1 MKALILAAGLGK
13 RLKPL
18 TSNTPK
24 PLLFVG
30 GKPFLSHTIEALKEN
45 GIQDICILTGW
56 KSMKIRDFYGD
67 GSDFGVNLSYME
79 QKELK
84 GTASAI
90 LCSEDC
96 MDEPFVCIN
105 GDVLTSK
112 EDLSKLI
119 ECYNETKSEVMG
131 IVEVSDASKFG
142 SVLEN
147 NGVLIDIKEKSDNP
161 PSNLINSG
169 LFVFTPDIFNFIHQT
184 PLSCRGEYEITDT
197 VMMATKEK
205 EIHTVKLSDMW
216 IDIGTP
222 QDLLDANKLLMSSM
236 TSQIE
241 GTVEPGAV
249 IKGNVVIEKGALVR
263 SGSYLEGPIYISSG
277 CDIGPNCY
285 LRPYV
290 CLSSNVRVGAAV
302 EVKNSIIMAG
312 THVPHHNYVG
322 DSIIGENCNLGAGTK
337 IANLRFDGKN
347 IKLHFEDSCVDSQRR
362 KMGAVIGDSV
372 STGINSMINAGSI
385 IFENT
390 VIGPGAL
397 VSGRI
402 APGSRIS

>member
-30 GKPFLSHTIEALKEN
+30 GKPFLSHTIEALREN
-45 GIQDICILTGW
+45 GIRDICILTGW
-56 KSMKIRDFYGD
+56 KAMKIRDFYGS
-67 GSDFGVNLSYME
+67 GSDLGVNLSYLE

-84 GTASAI
+84 GTASAV
-90 LCSEDC
+90 LCAEEC
-96 MDEPFVCIN
+96 MNEPFVCIN

-119 ECYNETKSEVMG
+119 ECYNDTKSEVMG
-131 IVEVSDASKFG
+131 VVEVPDASSFG
-142 SVLEN
+142 SVSED
-147 NGVLIDIKEKSDNP
+147 NGILTGIKEKSDAP
-161 PSNLINSG
+161 LSNFINSG
-169 LFVFTPDIFNFIHQT
+169 LFVFTPEIFKYIHQT
-184 PLSCRGEYEITDT
+184 QLSCRGEYEITDSIT
-197 VMMATKEK
+197 MAAEEK
-205 EIHTVKLSDMW
+205 KVHIVKLSGLW

-222 QDLLDANKLLMSSM
+222 QDLLDANERLMSAV
-236 TSQIE
+236 TPRIE
-241 GTVEPGAV
+241 GIVEPGAV

-285 LRPYV
+285 LRPYT
-290 CLSSNVRVGAAV
+290 CLSSNVRIGAAV
-302 EVKNSIIMAG
+302 EVKNSIIMSG
-312 THVPHHNYVG
+312 THIPHHNYVG
-322 DSIIGENCNLGAGTK
+322 DSIIGENCNLGSGTK

-347 IKLHFEDSCVDSQRR
+347 VKLHFEDSCIDSQRR

-372 STGINSMINAGSI
+372 STGINSMINAGTI

-390 VIGPGAL
+390 IIGPGAL

-402 APGSRIS
+402 APGSRIL

>member
-30 GKPFLSHTIEALKEN
+30 GKPFLSHTLEALKEN
-45 GIQDICILTGW
+45 GIRDICILTGW
-56 KSMKIRDFYGD
+56 KSMKMRDFYGN
-67 GSDFGVNLSYME
+67 GSDFGVNLTYIE
-79 QKELK
+79 QKDLK
-84 GTASAI
+84 GTASAV

-96 MDEPFVCIN
+96 MDESFICIN

-119 ECYNETKSEVMG
+119 ECYNDSRGEVMG
-131 IVEVSDASKFG
+131 IVEVPDASSFG
-142 SVLEN
+142 SISEEN
-147 NGVLIDIKEKSDNP
+147 CKLTGIKEKSDKP
-161 PSNLINSG
+161 LSNFINSG
-169 LFVFTPDIFNFIHQT
+169 LFVFTPEIFRFLHQT

-197 VMMATKEK
+197 IMMASKEK
-205 EIHTVKLSDMW
+205 EVHTVKLSSMW

-222 QDLLDANKLLMSSM
+222 QDLLDANKLLMSAM
-236 TSQIE
+236 APRIE

-249 IKGNVVIEKGALVR
+249 IKGNVVVEKGALVR
-263 SGSYLEGPIYISSG
+263 SGSYLEGPIYVSSG

-285 LRPYV
+285 LRPYT
-290 CLSSNVRVGAAV
+290 CLSSNVRIGAAV
-302 EVKNSIIMAG
+302 EVKNSIIMSG
-312 THVPHHNYVG
+312 THIPHHNYVG
-322 DSIIGENCNLGAGTK
+322 DSIIGENCNLGSGTK

-372 STGINSMINAGSI
+372 STGINSMINAGTI

-390 VIGPGAL
+390 IIGPGAL

-402 APGSRIS
+402 APGSRIL

>member
-30 GKPFLSHTIEALKEN
+30 GRPFLSHTIEALREN
-45 GIQDICILTGW
+45 GIKDICILTGW
-56 KSMKIRDFYGD
+56 KSMKIRDFYGS
-67 GSDFGVNLSYME
+67 GSDFGVNISYLE

-84 GTASAI
+84 GTASAVS
-90 LCSEDC
+90 CSEAC
-96 MDEPFVCIN
+96 MNEPFVCIN

-112 EDLSKLI
+112 EDISKLI
-119 ECYNETKSEVMG
+119 ECYNDTKSEVMG
-131 IVEVSDASKFG
+131 VVEVSDASSFG
-142 SVLEN
+142 SVSEDNSILT
-147 NGVLIDIKEKSDNP
+147 GIKEKSDTP
-161 PSNLINSG
+161 LSNLINSG
-169 LFVFTPDIFNFIHQT
+169 LFVFTPEIFNYIHQT
-184 PLSCRGEYEITDT
+184 PLSCRGEYEITDSI
-197 VMMATKEK
+197 MMATKEK
-205 EIHTVKLSDMW
+205 EVHTVKLSGLWM
-216 IDIGTP
+216 DIGTP
-222 QDLLDANKLLMSSM
+222 QDLLDANEHLMSAM
-236 TSQIE
+236 TPRIE

-249 IKGNVVIEKGALVR
+249 LKGNVVIEKGALVR

-285 LRPYV
+285 LRPYT
-290 CLSSNVRVGAAV
+290 CLSSNVRIGAAV
-302 EVKNSIIMAG
+302 EVKNSIIMSG
-312 THVPHHNYVG
+312 THIPHHNYVG
-322 DSIIGENCNLGAGTK
+322 DSIIGENCNLGSGTK
-337 IANLRFDGKN
+337 VANLRFDGKN

-390 VIGPGAL
+390 IIGPGAF

-402 APGSRIS
+402 APGSRIL